1 MLTGESLSK
10 GWDKYIY
17 IHSGAAAQGIIF
29 LWKMTFS
36 NASNVSEGQF
46 TKELWKDVRHY
57 KEEIIPLIYEQQV

>member
-36 NASNVSEGQF
+36 NASNVSEG
-46 TKELWKDVRHY
+46 
-57 KEEIIPLIYEQQV
+57 